1 MTTALSEYSMNLRDQ
16 SGNASRYTY
25 GHNSTSRSSAPRAA
39 SSARASSS
47 VGFAPDARS
56 ICVIRVLTT
65 CVFAPSSAWVSPAA
79 VRSRRTRAPNS
90 AAIDAPGSISLAKAS
105 LPFLTG

>member
-1 MTTALSEYSMNLRDQ
+1 MPTARSEYSMNLRDQ

-25 GHNSTSRSSAPRAA
+25 GHSSTRRSSAPRTA

-65 CVFAPSSAWVSPAA
+65 CVLAPSSACVNPAA
-79 VRSRRTRAPNS
+79 VRSLRTRAPNS
-90 AAIDAPGSISLAKAS
+90 AAIDALGSIPLAKAS
-105 LPFLTG
+105 LPFLMA